1 MEVTL
6 YDSAGHPVA
15 YIADDGDKSIYL
27 WKGHA
32 VAYISEEKIY
42 GWNGKHLG
50 WFVNGVLFDLR
61 GHRVGSIGENCPRA
75 LYAQPAKFAKLAKYA
90 KYARFAAFAK
100 SALSTGYSNEPLEVF
115 LKGGAVGNI

>member
-1 MEVTL
+1 MTVRGILLPTL
-6 YDSAGHPVA
+6 LMTETKASTSGKDMRLPTSQM
-15 YIADDGDKSIYL
+15 K
-27 WKGHA
+27 
-32 VAYISEEKIY
+32 KIY
-42 GWNGKHLG
+42 GSNGKHLG

-61 GHRVGSIGENCPRA
+61 GHRVGSIGEKCPRA

-115 LKGGAVGNI
+115 FKGGAVGNI